1 MEHRRYGASGLR
13 VSALG
18 FGAMRLP
25 TRRDGQCDLGLAV
38 PILRRAIALGVNYF
52 DSAYDYLGGTSEM
65 AVGEAIQPYPRA
77 DLIVS
82 TKIPIGHLR
91 GREWRR
97 RLETQLRRLNTEYI
111 DIMHFHSLGWSAFQ
125 SAALGPEGCL
135 RAARQAQAEGLI
147 RHLAFSSH
155 DSPSNVLRLIETGEF
170 EGLLLQYNLLD
181 RRMADALWAASQ
193 RQMGVAVMGP
203 LGGGRLALRR
213 TVGGYAAP
221 DLALRW
227 VLSNPAVSVTL
238 SGMNTLA
245 MVEENAASASRTA
258 PFESGELAAIS
269 ELAGA
274 MRGLRDLYCT
284 GCGYC
289 LPCPQGVDIPGNL
302 LLLNVQRLL
311 GQTEAARQ
319 AYACLLRGEAT
330 QVGEATLTGAAAA
343 LCVRCGACEPQCPQG
358 LAIMDQLAQAHNALH

>member
-1 MEHRRYGASGLR
+1 
-13 VSALG
+13 
-18 FGAMRLP
+18 
-25 TRRDGQCDLGLAV
+25 
-38 PILRRAIALGVNYF
+38 
-52 DSAYDYLGGTSEM
+52 
-65 AVGEAIQPYPRA
+65 
-77 DLIVS
+77 
-82 TKIPIGHLR
+82 
-91 GREWRR
+91 
-97 RLETQLRRLNTEYI
+97 
-111 DIMHFHSLGWSAFQ
+111 
-125 SAALGPEGCL
+125 
-135 RAARQAQAEGLI
+135 
-147 RHLAFSSH
+147 
-155 DSPSNVLRLIETGEF
+155 
-170 EGLLLQYNLLD
+170 
-181 RRMADALWAASQ
+181 
-193 RQMGVAVMGP
+193 VAVMGP
-203 LGGGRLALRR
+203 LSGGRLALRR

-227 VLSNPAVSVTL
+227 VLSNPAVSVAL